1 MIRSEPA
8 RPAARRAEMPASSSS
23 SAGPTTGITIYGSG
37 EDEAVLFRALS
48 PRFGVVPTITDA
60 PVSEENVEL
69 ASGNRCISVGH
80 KTEVTN
86 STLLALS
93 RAGVKYISTRS
104 VGCNHI
110 DVRFA
115 ESVGVC
121 VGTVDYSPDSVAD
134 YTLMLMLMAVR
145 HAKSMIRRTEAHDY
159 RLGDVRGK
167 ELRDLTIGV
176 IGTGRIGTAVIDRL
190 KGFGCR
196 VLAHDNRPKTVA
208 TYVPL
213 DELLQLSDIV
223 TLHTPLSADTHH
235 LLDRERIAQIKHG
248 AFVINTGRG
257 PLIDTEALIPALES
271 GRLGGAALDV
281 LEGEEGVF
289 YADCTDKPIHSTP
302 LLRLQQLP
310 NVLISPHTAYY
321 TDHALRDT
329 VENSLINC
337 SNFDG
342 GKQQHE

>member
-8 RPAARRAEMPASSSS
+8 RPAARHAEPPASSSS
-23 SAGPTTGITIYGSG
+23 SAAPTTGITIYGCG
-37 EDEAVLFRALS
+37 QDEAALFRALA

-93 RAGVKYISTRS
+93 WAGVKYISTRS

-115 ESVGVC
+115 ESVGVS
-121 VGTVDYSPDSVAD
+121 VGTVAYSPDSVAD

-145 HAKSMIRRTEAHDY
+145 HAKSVIRRTDNHDY
-159 RLGDVRGK
+159 RLSEVPGK

-196 VLAHDNRPKTVA
+196 VLAHDNRPQAAA

-213 DELLQLSDIV
+213 DELLRLSDVI
-223 TLHTPLSADTHH
+223 TLHTPLNADTHH
-235 LLDRERIAQIKHG
+235 LLNRERIARLKHG

-271 GRLGGAALDV
+271 NRLGGAALDV
-281 LEGEEGVF
+281 LEGEEGIF
-289 YADCTDKPIHSTP
+289 YADRSDRPIKNKP

-310 NVLISPHTAYY
+310 HVLISPHTAYY

-337 SNFDG
+337 SNFDV
-342 GKQQHE
+342 GKQQHG